1 MVKNVSKKNFHKN
14 FIGSDYEFQEE
25 RINLSSTIDNEYDG
39 VSMSASIEGDRVV
52 SNTTIKMNLQNCTQP
67 LKASMIEE
75 VVMEIKQNKLI
86 KSEADKEYLVRKM
99 QNYKIQNEIM
109 LSTLSSNNEKSKF
122 LSSNHG
128 STFSAFTDKS
138 V

>member
-1 MVKNVSKKNFHKN
+1 
-14 FIGSDYEFQEE
+14 
-25 RINLSSTIDNEYDG
+25 
-39 VSMSASIEGDRVV
+39 MSASIEGDRVV
-52 SNTTIKMNLQNCTQP
+52 SNTTVKMNLQNCTQP
-67 LKASMIEE
+67 LKASMMEE
-75 VVMEIKQNKLI
+75 VLMEIKQNKLI
-86 KSEADKEYLVRKM
+86 SEADKEYLVRKM
-99 QNYKIQNEIM
+99 HNYKIQNEIM

>member
-1 MVKNVSKKNFHKN
+1 
-14 FIGSDYEFQEE
+14 
-25 RINLSSTIDNEYDG
+25 
-39 VSMSASIEGDRVV
+39 
-52 SNTTIKMNLQNCTQP
+52 
-67 LKASMIEE
+67 
-75 VVMEIKQNKLI
+75 MEIKENKLI
-86 KSEADKEYLVRKM
+86 KSEADKEYLVRKI

-128 STFSAFTDKS
+128 STLSAFTDKS